1 MAFTNSGL
9 VSRYGLG
16 GMQTFCV
23 SLYSTVEQV
32 NFLSLC
38 NIYHLE
44 LSQIAILAIGFPLK
58 KTNKN
63 PTTTPPPPP
72 NIHTLQNK
80 LHN

>member
-58 KTNKN
+58 NKQKN
-63 PTTTPPPPP
+63 HNTPLP